1 MIKYLMIDFT
11 KVTHIE
17 LDTTIFNKPMISF
30 FKNDACLKQIFPKF
44 GKEYEVL
51 SIINKEFHKELI
63 RRINEVTPTTDKR
76 SK

>member
-17 LDTTIFNKPMISF
+17 LDTKILNKPIISF
-30 FKNDACLKQIFPKF
+30 FKDNACLKQIFPKP

-51 SIINKEFHKELI
+51 SIINKEFHKELA
-63 RRINEVTPTTDKR
+63 RRINAATSTINEK